1 MPHAVEPTSLSQAAA
16 AAQRLLQFLNSRCL
30 GRETEAELLVAAFA
44 AGGHV
49 LLEGTPG
56 LGKTLLV
63 RALSEAVDL
72 SYGRIQCTPDL
83 MPSDITGSEILDQ
96 QAGGS
101 FRFIE
106 GPVFHHV
113 LLVDEINRATP
124 RAQSALL
131 EAMEERQVTAAGVS
145 RPLPAPFFVAATQN
159 PIELEG
165 TYPLPEAQLDRFLLH
180 LSFARPSTAHL
191 ERILAQ
197 PDAPKTVAPILSLNE
212 VQGIQ
217 NHAASLPVTDG
228 QQTTLAN
235 IIAASHADDESAPL
249 AVREHVRLGASPRAG
264 LAAIQSARGLALL
277 RGRSHVAPEDLR
289 DALPHAFRHRLLLQY
304 ETAGSIQG
312 DEIMAA
318 ILDLYP
324 VR

>member
-1 MPHAVEPTSLSQAAA
+1 MPPAVEPAGLQQAAA
-16 AAQRLLQFLNSRCL
+16 SAQRLLKSLNSRCL
-30 GRETEAELLVAAFA
+30 GREVEAELLVAAFS

-56 LGKTLLV
+56 LGKTLMV
-63 RALSEAVDL
+63 RAISEAVDL

-83 MPSDITGSEILDQ
+83 MPSDITGSEILDT
-96 QAGGS
+96 GGGEP
-101 FRFIE
+101 FRFVE

-124 RAQSALL
+124 RTQSALL
-131 EAMEERQVTAAGVS
+131 EAMEERQVTVAGQA
-145 RPLPAPFFVAATQN
+145 RPLPSPFFVAATQN

-180 LSFARPSTAHL
+180 LPFARPSAENL

-197 PDAPKTVAPILSLNE
+197 ADTNQQEQPSLSLAE

-217 NHAASLPVTDG
+217 AAATALPLAAS
-228 QQTTLAN
+228 TLADLAK
-235 IIAASHADDESAPL
+235 IVSATHPDDHGAPHV
-249 AVREHVRLGASPRAG
+249 VREHVRLGASPRAG
-264 LAAIQSARGLALL
+264 LAVVDAARGLALL
-277 RGRSHVAPEDLR
+277 RGRAHVAPADLR
-289 DALPHAFRHRLLLQY
+289 DALPHAFRHRLLLRY
-304 ETAGSIQG
+304 ETAGSIRT

-318 ILDLYP
+318 VLDLHP
-324 VR
+324 LR